1 MKNTKAIAI
10 LFAFLA
16 AVAYAIS
23 IPASKVLLTHVGPT
37 YMAAF
42 LYLGAGVGI
51 GVLFVISRNRGREI
65 VLLSRGDLPY
75 VIGMIALDI
84 IAPILLMIGI
94 SEGTSSNASL
104 LSNFEIV
111 ATTVIALCIFKETVT
126 RKLWIAVAL
135 ITLSSVI
142 LSFGGAGSFDFS
154 YGSLFVLA
162 ATVCWGFENNC
173 TRMISSKSTYE
184 IVTVKGLGSGLGAMV
199 IAFAIGER
207 FPEFSY
213 IAVIMLLGFVAFGLS
228 IFMYVRAQN
237 VLGAAKTSAY
247 YAVAPF
253 VGAFLSF
260 VFLRESLTFSY
271 AVALVIMI
279 AGAVLV
285 VSDTLIRNHSHAHC
299 HTFVHTH
306 DGTTHEH
313 TILHDHDHNHYVS
326 DSQHGHKHKV
336 KELEKEI
343 TFKTTE
349 TQARQGLLK

>member
-1 MKNTKAIAI
+1 MKNTKSIAI

-42 LYLGAGVGI
+42 LYLGAGVGV
-51 GVLFVISRNRGREI
+51 GVLFISNTSRGREEGF
-65 VLLSRGDLPY
+65 LSRGDFPY
-75 VIGMIALDI
+75 VIGMIVLDI

-111 ATTVIALCIFKETVT
+111 ATTIIALCVFNESVT
-126 RKLWIAVAL
+126 RRLWLAVAL
-135 ITLSSVI
+135 ITLSSII
-142 LSFGGAGSFDFS
+142 LSVGGAESFDFS

-184 IVTVKGLGSGLGAMV
+184 IVTIKGLGSGLGAMV
-199 IAFAIGER
+199 IAFAISEQ
-207 FPEFSY
+207 FPKLSY

-228 IFMYVRAQN
+228 IFMYVRAQS

-285 VSDTLIRNHSHAHC
+285 VVDTLIQNHTHVHG

-306 DGTTHEH
+306 DGITHLH
-313 TILHDHDHNHYVS
+313 TIQHEHDHNHYIS
-326 DSQHGHKHKV
+326 DSQHNHQHDT
-336 KELEKEI
+336 KELEKELI
-343 TFKTTE
+343 
-349 TQARQGLLK
+349 